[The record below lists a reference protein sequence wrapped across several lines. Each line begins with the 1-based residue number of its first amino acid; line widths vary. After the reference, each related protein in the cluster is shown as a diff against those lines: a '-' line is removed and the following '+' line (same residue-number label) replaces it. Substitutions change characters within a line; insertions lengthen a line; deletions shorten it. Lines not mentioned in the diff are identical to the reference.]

1 MVDNEEQGSQ
11 GNAKEAKKKSPI
23 MLIVIL
29 LVVLG
34 LIGGG
39 VAFFLLGKKDDA
51 NANKEKTQAAQE
63 SGKYEVFEFDTFVVN
78 LAKASNFLRTT
89 ILIEYD
95 PSLLSGS
102 QDGDEPAEGGEGHE
116 GGTEVNAKSLTKIF
130 QKRDAMIRDA
140 IISTLSY
147 KTPDELLTQDGK
159 DALKEELVDA
169 INNALGLDESI
180 VVSVYFKEFIMQ

>member
-1 MVDNEEQGSQ
+1 MADNEEQGSQ
-11 GNAKEAKKKSPI
+11 GNANAPKKKSPVL
-23 MLIVIL
+23 LIVL
-29 LVVLG
+29 VLVVLG

-39 VAFFLLGKKDDA
+39 AAFFMLSKKDNA
-51 NANKEKTQAAQE
+51 NANKEKTEVAKE
-63 SGKYEVFEFDTFVVN
+63 EGKYEVFEFDTFVVN

-95 PSLLSGS
+95 PSLLSSDADGTQEEAQGGHGS
-102 QDGDEPAEGGEGHE
+102 GEA
-116 GGTEVNAKSLTKIF
+116 VDAKSLNKVF

-159 DALKEELVDA
+159 EALKEELVDA
-169 INNALGLDESI
+169 INEALGLDENI